1 MLGRLASEIASILMG
16 KNSVNYTPSACVGKS
31 VVVTNASKIKVT
43 GKKALQKV
51 YYRHS
56 RFPGGLKETA
66 YKVMIERHPE
76 RIITAAVKGMLPRN
90 KLGKKMLTQ
99 LRVFRGDTHTHEA
112 QNPVKIE
119 IENAKEK

>member
-1 MLGRLASEIASILMG
+1 
-16 KNSVNYTPSACVGKS
+16 
-31 VVVTNASKIKVT
+31 
-43 GKKALQKV
+43 
-51 YYRHS
+51 
-56 RFPGGLKETA
+56 
-66 YKVMIERHPE
+66 MIERHPE

-119 IENAKEK
+119 IESAKEK